1 MPVVF
6 DSSYLIPLFDSR
18 YGSAGALDDRIA
30 FLLRNLDR
38 DKTTIIIPAPA
49 LSEVLIGA
57 GDAAPRYL
65 SVINASAR
73 FRVAPFAERAAVEA
87 AAAHREAIR
96 AGDKKEGTPSWAKI
110 KYDRQIVSIAI
121 VESAS
126 IIYSNDDD
134 IRRISLGS
142 NMEVVSLSDLPFPPP
157 EPQPIP
163 PPARS
168 RAADLF
174 DELIA
179 EEDPKSVETEPDVE

>member
-18 YGSAGALDDRIA
+18 YGDAGGLDDRIA
-30 FLLRNLDR
+30 YLIRNLDR
-38 DKTTIIIPAPA
+38 DRTTIIVPAPA
-49 LSEVLIGA
+49 LTEVLIGA

-96 AGDKKEGTPSWAKI
+96 AGDKKEGSPSWAKV

-121 VESAS
+121 VEGASA
-126 IIYSNDDD
+126 IYSNDDD
-134 IRRISLGS
+134 IRRLSLGADI
-142 NMEVVSLSDLPFPPP
+142 EVLKISDLPQPPP
-157 EPQPIP
+157 EPQAPS
-163 PPARS
+163 PARS
-168 RAADLF
+168 RVADLF

-179 EEDPKSVETEPDVE
+179 EEDPKPSEPAPDEE